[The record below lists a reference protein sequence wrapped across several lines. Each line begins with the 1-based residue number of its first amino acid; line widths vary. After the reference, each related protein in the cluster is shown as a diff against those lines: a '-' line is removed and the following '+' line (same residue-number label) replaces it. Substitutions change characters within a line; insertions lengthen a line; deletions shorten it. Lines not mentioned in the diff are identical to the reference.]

1 MKEAPETPG
10 DFDMILQNAE
20 GDRKQ
25 IYFSNPEVS
34 HSNAIL
40 DELETFAD
48 AINKNRN
55 PIVTL
60 EDGTEALRVAYM
72 IIDSMNEK

>member
-1 MKEAPETPG
+1 MKEAPEVPG

-20 GDRKQ
+20 GEKKQ
-25 IYFSNPEVS
+25 IYFANPEVEPN
-34 HSNAIL
+34 NAIL
-40 DELETFAD
+40 DELESFAD
-48 AINKNRN
+48 AIVNNTT

-72 IIDSMNEK
+72 IIDSMESR